1 MVHYTGSDLLFCLFR
16 DLESATALMLLVS
29 DTLEGRGGLAG
40 AELSSN
46 WSAVTTPF
54 GGCGGTC
61 GGILGLTDVVP
72 SIDWSWS
79 ATESDMLLGSM
90 PLGGIAGTC
99 GKTSGITGRELL
111 ELLPFRFAEPC
122 LLGGHFGNT
131 QGTSGL
137 VGEGLSLA
145 VSSLGW
151 EAETKPGASI
161 GGAPSSSSSGKSSL
175 E

>member
-1 MVHYTGSDLLFCLFR
+1 
-16 DLESATALMLLVS
+16 MLLVS
-29 DTLEGRGGLAG
+29 DTLEGRGGIGGTSGLAG
-40 AELSSN
+40 AELSSD

-54 GGCGGTC
+54 GGRGGTC
-61 GGILGLTDVVP
+61 GETSDVV
-72 SIDWSWS
+72 SSLDWSWS
-79 ATESDMLLGSM
+79 VPASDWLLGSM

-99 GKTSGITGRELL
+99 DKTSGITGRELL
-111 ELLPFRFAEPC
+111 ELLELLPFCFAEPC
-122 LLGGHFGNT
+122 LLGGHFGKT

-151 EAETKPGASI
+151 EAETKPGESV
-161 GGAPSSSSSGKSSL
+161 GGASSSSSSGKSSL

>member
-1 MVHYTGSDLLFCLFR
+1 M
-16 DLESATALMLLVS
+16 
-29 DTLEGRGGLAG
+29 
-40 AELSSN
+40 
-46 WSAVTTPF
+46 TTPF
-54 GGCGGTC
+54 GGRGGTC

-72 SIDWSWS
+72 SLDWSWS
-79 ATESDMLLGSM
+79 APESDMLLGSM
-90 PLGGIAGTC
+90 PLGGITGTC

-111 ELLPFRFAEPC
+111 ELLPFCFAEPC

-137 VGEGLSLA
+137 VGEELSLA

-151 EAETKPGASI
+151 EAETKFEISVEGVS
-161 GGAPSSSSSGKSSL
+161 SSSSSGKCSL

>member
-1 MVHYTGSDLLFCLFR
+1 
-16 DLESATALMLLVS
+16 MLLVS
-29 DTLEGRGGLAG
+29 DTLEGRGGIGGTSGLAG
-40 AELSSN
+40 AELSSD

-54 GGCGGTC
+54 GGRGGTC

-72 SIDWSWS
+72 SLDWSWS
-79 ATESDMLLGSM
+79 APESDMLLGSM

-99 GKTSGITGRELL
+99 VETSGIIGRELL
-111 ELLPFRFAEPC
+111 ELLELLPFCFAKPC

-145 VSSLGW
+145 VSSLVW
-151 EAETKPGASI
+151 EAETKPGASV